1 MAKTQSKP
9 ENGETTTFSLISNEK
24 LLAIYT
30 AMLKCRLLEQRATTL
45 FQHGKLNS
53 DLHPSAGLEATA
65 AAVAIDLQHDD
76 TISIVPGDWLP
87 AFVKGMSPDTLFRVL
102 APAVAEHTE
111 TAAIEAAHKNILF
124 ASTESDLAEVV
135 RERASA
141 ALTSKNGA
149 VVAAFIRPGKQPLIQ
164 WRKTLQIAAS
174 KKLPIIF
181 AHYIHEPGERA
192 SAARSKK
199 SDALL
204 DGLPSIAVDAYDP
217 VAVYRV
223 AYEATV
229 RARQLRGATLLQCII
244 HDQSAVSSP
253 KESNSPPVEK
263 AITDPVSTME
273 TYLKSKGIN
282 PEAHSRQIVA
292 TFNRDLDLATRFF
305 DA

>member
-9 ENGETTTFSLISNEK
+9 ENGETKTFSLISNEK

-30 AMLKCRLLEQRATTL
+30 AMLKCRLIESRATAL
-45 FQHGKLNS
+45 FQHGKLDS

-65 AAVAIDLQHDD
+65 AAVAIDLQQED

-87 AFVKGMSPDTLFRVL
+87 AFVKGLSPETLFRVL
-102 APAVAEHTE
+102 APAASQLRQAATIE
-111 TAAIEAAHKNILF
+111 TVHKNILF
-124 ASTESDLAEVV
+124 PSIETDLPELV
-135 RERASA
+135 RERATSASA
-141 ALTSKNGA
+141 AKNGA
-149 VVAAFIRPGKQPLIQ
+149 VIAAFIAPGKQSLAH
-164 WRKTLQIAAS
+164 WRKTLLAAGS

-181 AHYIHEPGERA
+181 AHYIHESQEHA
-192 SAARSKK
+192 NSSRSRK
-199 SDALL
+199 SEALL
-204 DGLPSIAVDAYDP
+204 DGLPSIAVDAHDP

-244 HDQSAVSSP
+244 QDGSAMASP
-253 KESNSPPVEK
+253 
-263 AITDPVSTME
+263 AITDPVAAME

-282 PEAHSRQIVA
+282 PEAHHRQIVA
-292 TFNRDLDLATRFF
+292 AFNHDLDLATRFL